1 MPKTYVPHLFFDI
14 RSSVENNMDKLKSL
28 GTPIARINATHNCSK
43 ASKHDSTEDDGVI
56 FGMSGGSDVNFKF
69 VG

>member
-1 MPKTYVPHLFFDI
+1 
-14 RSSVENNMDKLKSL
+14 MDKLKSL